1 MQRLKLKTLL
11 VALALGA
18 VAGAGAQTYGPATG
32 DTSGN
37 SPGAPAAMPL
47 NSPSSAPAPAD
58 TTVVAPSADTVV
70 VPSTNETTVIV
81 APSVPP
87 TGIDAKADTKCRGAG
102 VNSYWECVN
111 SYNAG
116 Q

>member
-1 MQRLKLKTLL
+1 
-11 VALALGA
+11 
-18 VAGAGAQTYGPATG
+18 
-32 DTSGN
+32 
-37 SPGAPAAMPL
+37 
-47 NSPSSAPAPAD
+47 
-58 TTVVAPSADTVV
+58 
-70 VPSTNETTVIV
+70 VII

-87 TGIDAKADTKCRGAG
+87 TGIDAKADAKCRGAG

>member
-11 VALALGA
+11 VALSLGA

-37 SPGAPAAMPL
+37 SPGTPATMPL
-47 NSPSSAPAPAD
+47 NSPSMAPPPAD
-58 TTVVAPSADTVV
+58 TTVVAPSTDTVI
-70 VPSTNETTVIV
+70 VPSTEETTVIV

-87 TGIDAKADTKCRGAG
+87 TGLDAKADAKCRGAG

>member
-1 MQRLKLKTLL
+1 MRCPKLKTLL
-11 VALALGA
+11 LALSLGA

-37 SPGAPAAMPL
+37 STDTPAAMPL
-47 NSPSSAPAPAD
+47 NSPSIAPAPTD
-58 TTVVAPSADTVV
+58 TTVV
-70 VPSTNETTVIV
+70 VPSTDTVIVPSTDETTVII

-87 TGIDAKADTKCRGAG
+87 TGIDAKADAKCRGAG
-102 VNSYWECVN
+102 VNSYWECIN